1 MHDSSHIDKECNR
14 VQLEAWKVKVSLEK
28 IEVNEKTYKL
38 TNTFSI
44 TRTLSDKIRA
54 LKLHNYDTEPKV

>member
-1 MHDSSHIDKECNR
+1 
-14 VQLEAWKVKVSLEK
+14 VSLEK